1 MKWYHYISIGMLL
14 PLTIWAS
21 FRIGL
26 KKGQER
32 PIIAKMDTITIYK
45 EKMQYKP
52 KEVARIK
59 VGTISVPEVLAL
71 HDTVTHTIVLERE
84 QVVYADTCFVAWVS
98 GYEPSLDSIA
108 IRIPYRTITK
118 TVQVPQVR
126 KQRVT
131 FGVQAGIG
139 AQYGLIGKRFD
150 VGPSFGIGVQYNF

>member
-1 MKWYHYISIGMLL
+1 MKWYHYILIGTLL

-26 KKGQER
+26 KKGQRE
-32 PIIAKMDTITIYK
+32 PIIAKTDTITIYK

-52 KEVARIK
+52 KEAARIK
-59 VGTISVPEVLAL
+59 VGTISIPEVLAL

-118 TVQVPQVR
+118 TVQVPQVK

-131 FGVQAGIG
+131 FGVQAGVG
-139 AQYGLIGKRFD
+139 AQYGLISRKFD
-150 VGPSFGIGVQYNF
+150 VGPYIGAGVSVNF